1 MSEDLELYK
10 IFHTVAF
17 YKNISHAAK
26 ALYISQPAVSKSI
39 KKLETLMDIKLFSR
53 GSKGVTLTT
62 EGIIFYEYIQKAL
75 HIIADG
81 ENILTELKSKK
92 QGMITIGVST
102 VLCKHFLLPHLKPF
116 MNEYPEIKI
125 KIINKT
131 TFDTLKNIDQGII
144 DFGIVSRPFHMIPYT
159 FIQLADIQDIFVAEK
174 EYLSSLQIV
183 EPNDIFAK
191 GIFMLLESDNIT
203 RQYVDRFFAEN
214 NIVMKPEI
222 EINTMDF
229 LIEFAK
235 IGLGITAVIKN
246 FIEKDL
252 TEGSLIEIPV
262 SPAIPPRAVGIIF
275 SKKKSLSIATQT
287 FISYLQS
294 YVVNK
299 KC

>member
-1 MSEDLELYK
+1 MSKDLELYK

-17 YKNISHAAK
+17 YKNISHAAE

-39 KKLETLMDIKLFSR
+39 KKLETILDVKLFSR

-62 EGIIFYEYIQKAL
+62 EGKIFYEYIQKAL

-81 ENILTELKSKK
+81 ENILTELKSKN

-102 VLCKHFLLPHLKPF
+102 VLCKHFLLSHLKPF

-144 DFGIVSRPFHMIPYT
+144 DFGIVSRPFNITPYT
-159 FIQLADIQDIFVAEK
+159 FIKLGDIQDIFVAEK
-174 EYLSSLQIV
+174 EYLKSLQIL
-183 EPNDIFAK
+183 EPNDIFSK
-191 GIFMLLESDNIT
+191 GIFMLLEPDNIT
-203 RQYVDRFFAEN
+203 RQYVDQFFAEN
-214 NIVMKPEI
+214 HIVMKPEI

-235 IGLGITAVIKN
+235 IGLGVTAVIKN

-252 TEGSLIEIPV
+252 AEGSLIEIPV
-262 SPAIPPRAVGIIF
+262 SPAMPPRTVGIIF
-275 SKKKSLSIATQT
+275 DKKKTLSIATQT
-287 FISYLQS
+287 FLSYLHS
-294 YVVNK
+294 HVPK
-299 KC
+299 